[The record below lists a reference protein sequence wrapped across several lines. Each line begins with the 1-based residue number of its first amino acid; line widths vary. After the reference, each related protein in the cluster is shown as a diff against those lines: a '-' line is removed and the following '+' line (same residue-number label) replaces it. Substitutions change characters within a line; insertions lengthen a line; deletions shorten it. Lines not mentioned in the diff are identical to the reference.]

1 MGYICYPPIVK
12 SSTWKLSPKNP
23 LWASQIH
30 LEPAN
35 PSVPQHTMSWYDG
48 PSLLLSPRAVLLL
61 RLSAVLLNAWSK
73 PDYFTNPRPEATNLL
88 AKVALPRKAE
98 RPVAVRRLARRPDA
112 AERQLRRVRNPRRA
126 RRQRRPKNLRNPRR
140 LRRPRNPRRPA
151 RPVVPDDPDVTDASL
166 SRRPLR
172 DARLPR
178 SRHVRDASL
187 PDVAVKLLRTLP
199 LICTPSC

>member
-1 MGYICYPPIVK
+1 MG
-12 SSTWKLSPKNP
+12 T
-23 LWASQIH
+23 
-30 LEPAN
+30 
-35 PSVPQHTMSWYDG
+35 
-48 PSLLLSPRAVLLL
+48 LL

-73 PDYFTNPRPEATNLL
+73 LDYFTNPRPEATNLL

-126 RRQRRPKNLRNPRR
+126 RRQRRPKNLR
-140 LRRPRNPRRPA
+140 RPA

>member
-1 MGYICYPPIVK
+1 MG
-12 SSTWKLSPKNP
+12 L
-23 LWASQIH
+23 
-30 LEPAN
+30 
-35 PSVPQHTMSWYDG
+35 
-48 PSLLLSPRAVLLL
+48 
-61 RLSAVLLNAWSK
+61 AVLLNAWSK
-73 PDYFTNPRPEATNLL
+73 LDYSTNLRPEAINLL

-112 AERQLRRVRNPRRA
+112 AERQPRRVRN
-126 RRQRRPKNLRNPRR
+126 
-140 LRRPRNPRRPA
+140 PRNPRRPA